1 MSTEPNRRAQRGR
14 TAEDLAA
21 AHVRAQGLTIL
32 ARNVR
37 VGRYE
42 LDIVARDGD
51 RIVVVEV
58 RSRGHGAW
66 QCALDTLSQHKR
78 RCLRRA
84 AFVLWSRR
92 WSKWRG
98 IHGVRFDVASVQLD
112 GDEPVVTYVRAAF
125 I

>member
-1 MSTEPNRRAQRGR
+1 AAYVR
-14 TAEDLAA
+14 TL
-21 AHVRAQGLTIL
+21 GMTIL
-32 ARNVR
+32 GRNLR

-51 RIVVVEV
+51 RIVIVEV
-58 RSRGHGAW
+58 RSRGCAAW
-66 QCALDTLSQHKR
+66 QRALDTLSAHKR

-92 WSKWRG
+92 WSKWPSVQ
-98 IHGVRFDVASVQLD
+98 GVRFDVASVQLD

-125 I
+125 T

>member
-1 MSTEPNRRAQRGR
+1 MSTESNRRADRGQ

-21 AHVRAQGLTIL
+21 DHVRGLGMTIL
-32 ARNVR
+32 ARNER

-58 RSRGHGAW
+58 RGRGHRAW
-66 QCALDTLSQHKR
+66 QRALDTLSEHKR

-98 IHGVRFDVASVQLD
+98 VHGVRFDVASVQLD

-125 I
+125 V